1 MSESLYLEKLVKDAE
16 AFTSRLMREHYEN
29 GAGLK
34 EETNIAELYKE
45 YAHLFSREVVEE
57 IAGARRRAA
66 GGSPNVHETC
76 SKELWAGL
84 RIGDDS
90 QNAPGADLPRR
101 LRYLHEMVTDGY
113 LGFVTRDLTDRL
125 SSVETRATIDH
136 EGKEVPYRYASV
148 LLANEP
154 DRARRGDLVQKM
166 NRVMNEELNPM
177 ILEIYGQL
185 YRAATD
191 LGYEGYIALYQDIKG
206 IDLFGFKKQME
217 SLLQRTEAVYE
228 KRMAEAMKREV
239 GIDLT
244 EAQKHD
250 AGALFR
256 ARKYDSCFS
265 QDGAVPTLKKTLA
278 AMGIDLDAQRNI
290 ILDVEPRPKKSP
302 RAFCA
307 PIRVPDEVR
316 LVIMPR
322 GGQDDYQA
330 LLHEA
335 GHAEHFGSVDPRQPF
350 EYRFLGDNSVTE
362 AYAFLYHYLTTDP
375 LWVKQ
380 FTGLDDQ
387 EYIRF
392 VYLNKLYML
401 RRYAAKF
408 IYELKLHGP
417 GEMKGKS
424 RFYAEILS
432 DATRVAYPPDH
443 YLTDLDQGFYS
454 AQYLRAWIFEAQL
467 RARLRERFGRDWWN
481 DPGVGEFLKGLWS
494 SGQKF
499 NVVELAQQVGYTGL
513 DLEPLIEEIE
523 EALA

>member
-1 MSESLYLEKLVKDAE
+1 MSQSFDLEKLVRDAE
-16 AFTSRLMREHYEN
+16 AFTSQLMREHYEN

-34 EETNIAELYKE
+34 EETNIAGLYKE
-45 YAHLFSREVVEE
+45 YAHLFGREVVEE
-57 IAGARRRAA
+57 IASARRRAGA
-66 GGSPNVHETC
+66 
-76 SKELWAGL
+76 
-84 RIGDDS
+84 
-90 QNAPGADLPRR
+90 ADLPRR
-101 LRYLHEMVTDGY
+101 LRYLHEMVVDGY
-113 LGFVTRDLTDRL
+113 LGFVTKDLADRL
-125 SSVETRATIDH
+125 SSVETKATIEH

-154 DRARRGDLVQKM
+154 ERGKRMDLVQKM
-166 NRVMNEELNPM
+166 NRVMNEQLNPV
-177 ILEIYGQL
+177 ILEIYYRL
-185 YRAATD
+185 YEAARD
-191 LGYEGYIALYQDIKG
+191 LGYDGYIDLYQDIKG
-206 IDLFGFKKQME
+206 IDLFGFKKQLV
-217 SLLQRTEAVYE
+217 SFLQRTEAVYE
-228 KRMAEAMKREV
+228 KRMAEALKREV
-239 GIDLT
+239 GVDLK

-256 ARKYDSCFS
+256 ARKYDVHFG
-265 QDGAVPTLKKTLA
+265 QENAVPTLKKTLA

-290 ILDVEPRPKKSP
+290 ILDVEARPKKSP

-335 GHAEHFGSVDPRQPF
+335 GHAEHFGSVDPKQPF
-350 EYRFLGDNSVTE
+350 EYRLLGDNSVTE

-380 FTGLDDQ
+380 FTGLDDP

-408 IYELKLHGP
+408 VYELKLHGP
-417 GEMKGKS
+417 GEMKDKS

-432 DATRVAYPPDH
+432 DATKVAYPTDH

-481 DPGVGEFLKGLWS
+481 NPGVGEFLRGLWS
-494 SGQKF
+494 TGQKF
-499 NVVELAQQVGYTGL
+499 NVVELAQQIGYSDL
-513 DLEPLIEEIE
+513 DLKPLIEEIE
-523 EALA
+523 EALV